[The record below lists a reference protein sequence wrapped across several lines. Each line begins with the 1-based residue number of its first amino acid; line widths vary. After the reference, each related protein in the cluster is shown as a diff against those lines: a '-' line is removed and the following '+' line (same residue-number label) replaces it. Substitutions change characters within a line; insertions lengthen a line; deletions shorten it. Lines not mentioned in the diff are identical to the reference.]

1 MSLKA
6 MVDTINWYAFRT
18 KSFWYF
24 VLGGAWGMWVS
35 DTVIQHHA
43 NRGALY
49 NTLVLLFL
57 SAASPWG
64 FRRWEHK
71 HGKVRNTP

>member
-1 MSLKA
+1 
-6 MVDTINWYAFRT
+6 
-18 KSFWYF
+18 
-24 VLGGAWGMWVS
+24 MWVS

-49 NTLVLLFL
+49 NALVLLFL
-57 SAASPWG
+57 SAAAPWG

-71 HGKVRNTP
+71 HGKVRNAR